1 MLGGGHVEVARN
13 KTLQEQFALLVS
25 QISLQPK
32 HILNCGLQITPV
44 FCLHILSILK
54 HLFSKINTPDFCLS
68 VFHNSFSLGLYNSHF
83 SWLNSN
89 IKHNQARSVMK
100 KKTFYLMCAFISIM
114 NNILLNFYIFY
125 FMWKCK

>member
-1 MLGGGHVEVARN
+1 MARN

-25 QISLQPK
+25 KISLQPK
-32 HILNCGLQITPV
+32 HIINCGLQITPV

-100 KKTFYLMCAFISIM
+100 KNILFNVCLLFISIM